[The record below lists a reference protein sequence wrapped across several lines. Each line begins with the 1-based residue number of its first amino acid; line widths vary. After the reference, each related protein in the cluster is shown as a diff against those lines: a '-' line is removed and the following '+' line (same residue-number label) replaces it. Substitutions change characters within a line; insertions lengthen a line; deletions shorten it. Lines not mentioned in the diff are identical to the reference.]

1 MDFKRADRIGEQLR
15 HEIADILLRK
25 IKDPRLSGIS
35 ITAVDVTDDLR
46 NAKVFI
52 STYGAAS
59 GNEDILKGLKSAAGF
74 IRGEI
79 MHRLQIKRIP
89 ELMFKVDTSI
99 ERGVRIM
106 EILEDLK
113 KKGEDL

>member
-1 MDFKRADRIGEQLR
+1 MR

-25 IKDPRLSGIS
+25 VKDPRVSGVS
-35 ITAVDVTDDLR
+35 ITDVEVTDDLR
-46 NAKVFI
+46 NAKVFV
-52 STYGAAS
+52 STYGVTAT
-59 GNEDILKGLKSAAGF
+59 NEEVLKGLKSASSF
-74 IRGEI
+74 IRAEI
-79 MHRLQIKRIP
+79 MRRLQIKRIP
-89 ELMFKVDTSI
+89 ELVFKVDTSI